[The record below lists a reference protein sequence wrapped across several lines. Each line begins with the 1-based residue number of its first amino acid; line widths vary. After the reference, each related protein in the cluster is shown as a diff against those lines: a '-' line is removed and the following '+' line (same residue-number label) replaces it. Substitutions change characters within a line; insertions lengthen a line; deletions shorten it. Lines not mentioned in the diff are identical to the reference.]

1 MKLLCES
8 FAGTSWIFLVS
19 WVCLENGNLS
29 QMQNSFGMV
38 RWSYYIKLDC
48 TLILG
53 SVNIPYPSKLSWF
66 NCIIW
71 IYILFFLIALMFM
84 SVLVQ
89 YFCLKISCCSRTFES
104 TMHQDEDPR
113 EKYKAPKDY
122 SFAGLILSRLIRES
136 CKC

>member
-1 MKLLCES
+1 MNPH
-8 FAGTSWIFLVS
+8 FVF
-19 WVCLENGNLS
+19 
-29 QMQNSFGMV
+29 
-38 RWSYYIKLDC
+38 
-48 TLILG
+48 
-53 SVNIPYPSKLSWF
+53 F
-66 NCIIW
+66 NCINVYVI
-71 IYILFFLIALMFM
+71 
-84 SVLVQ
+84 VLVQ